1 MQIII
6 GVHKRT
12 VSFIE
17 CPNGALVTAI
27 ALDILPEGSRDYE
40 TAASNLSQSREWY
53 ILDSLQDCHDLIA
66 DDVPNEVKIAAS
78 YAMTRFSRPNSEG
91 ESS

>member
-1 MQIII
+1 MQVII

-27 ALDILPEGSRDYE
+27 ALDILPEGSRDHE
-40 TAASNLSQSREWY
+40 AAASSLSQSREWY
-53 ILDSLQDCHDLIA
+53 ILDCLQDCHDLVA

-78 YAMTRFSRPNSEG
+78 YAMTRFSQPNPEG